1 MVYMYP
7 PDRMCTYL
15 YYTHVIID
23 GNNIYGVK
31 VESSWLSY
39 KYRALTYRNV
49 KMGVSFDHRYITA
62 DKIKIAAS
70 ALAKLSDNN
79 IRHFGVLNVIGK
91 GSDILIAVD
100 SMKPVFEEIKKNFR
114 GSHNVIAIGE
124 RDYSLPRMVTLKLAV
139 EQAVNSFAVDT
150 VIAITSVSS
159 AESRESCRAVPPN
172 LLRSRPD
179 EKNPSLVKLWPLLK
193 RNATDKQTTTL
204 GLSFEMGTLI
214 YELTSEYNNL
224 ASAVNAK
231 CNGTSLTSREAL
243 CGSANVVDTAKQ
255 KLAAP
260 YLTYG
265 GFPTAGNKRRVVFT
279 DYLHTATERFMNV
292 SGGTGSNN
300 LRSRVAWM
308 LFNVHLGDTAQRC
321 GGIRTFELE
330 DNFCKAFLPSG
341 QGC

>member
-1 MVYMYP
+1 MYP

-23 GNNIYGVK
+23 GNNIYGAK
-31 VESSWLSY
+31 MQSSWLSY

-62 DKIKIAAS
+62 DKINIAAS
-70 ALAKLSDNN
+70 ALAKLSDSN
-79 IRHFGVLNVIGK
+79 IRHFGVLNVVGK
-91 GSDILIAVD
+91 AGDILQAVE
-100 SMKPVFEEIKKNFR
+100 SMKPVFEEIKKNHN
-114 GSHNVIAIGE
+114 GSHNVIAIGMH
-124 RDYSLPRMVTLKLAV
+124 DYSPPSMVSFQQAVKLAV
-139 EQAVNSFAVDT
+139 DSFAVDT
-150 VIAITSVSS
+150 VIAIASVSA

-172 LLRSRPD
+172 VLSSSPQA
-179 EKNPSLVKLWPLLK
+179 KQPSLVKLWHLLK
-193 RNATDKQTTTL
+193 RNATDRQETTL

-214 YELTSEYNNL
+214 YELTSDYNNL
-224 ASAVNAK
+224 ASAIYSK

-243 CGSANVVDTAKQ
+243 CGSAQVVDTAKQ
-255 KLAAP
+255 KLGAP
-260 YLTYG
+260 HLTYG
-265 GFPTAGNKRRVVFT
+265 GFPTDGNKKRVVFT

-292 SGGTGSNN
+292 SGGTGSSN

-330 DNFCKAFLPSG
+330 DNFCRAFLPSG